1 MVKEES
7 TSCRGLNS
15 PPGNQVET
23 NAETQDF
30 ENTSKN
36 QGQVTQ
42 EDYST
47 LSSHKNR

>member
-15 PPGNQVET
+15 LVET